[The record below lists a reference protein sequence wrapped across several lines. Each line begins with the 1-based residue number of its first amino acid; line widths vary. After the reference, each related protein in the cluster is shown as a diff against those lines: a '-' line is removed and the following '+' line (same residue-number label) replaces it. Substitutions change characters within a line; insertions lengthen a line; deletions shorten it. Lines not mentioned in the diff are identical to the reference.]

1 MTPSTLKKKEEIVA
15 IRNEHANEV
24 SGMTKKIEI
33 LEEMVKFV
41 VKQQNPYL
49 EEDDINNMMTRVLTK
64 ESSGVGLHSSASTH
78 DPHYEQVYIIENCL
92 LDFEKCFQ
100 VTHEIAL
107 ICNVGGVHLEA
118 VSYTHLTL
126 PTNREV

>member
-1 MTPSTLKKKEEIVA
+1 MT
-15 IRNEHANEV
+15 H
-24 SGMTKKIEI
+24 
-33 LEEMVKFV
+33 
-41 VKQQNPYL
+41 
-49 EEDDINNMMTRVLTK
+49 VLTK

-107 ICNVGGVHLEA
+107 ICNVGGVHLE
-118 VSYTHLTL
+118 VTVLSLSFFFFRLNHGDINTYIIILKFQSC
-126 PTNREV
+126 